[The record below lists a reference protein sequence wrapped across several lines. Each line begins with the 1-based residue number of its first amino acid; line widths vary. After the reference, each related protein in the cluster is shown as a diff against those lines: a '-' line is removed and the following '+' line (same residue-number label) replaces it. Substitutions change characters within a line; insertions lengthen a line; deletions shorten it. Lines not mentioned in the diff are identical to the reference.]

1 MKRKIAVTTG
11 TRAEF
16 GLLRPVLEEI
26 SNNKKLE
33 LLLLVSGMH
42 LSKKFGSTI
51 QEINNEGF
59 EISGRI
65 KMVPK
70 NDTNYDMAISL
81 GQGVIGFSKILKK
94 IKPDINLV
102 LGDRDEALASTLA
115 AYHMNIVNAHIHGGD
130 KTRAGIDEYNRHA
143 ITKIS
148 NIHFAVTQKSK
159 NRMAEI
165 KVPAW
170 PIPTHQTKLI
180 IAQPQPTGELIPQIP
195 VPSQIK

>member
-26 SNNKKLE
+26 SNNTKLE
-33 LLLLVSGMH
+33 LFLLVSGMH

-59 EISGRI
+59 EISGRV

-81 GQGVIGFSKILKK
+81 GQGVIGF
-94 IKPDINLV
+94 
-102 LGDRDEALASTLA
+102 
-115 AYHMNIVNAHIHGGD
+115 
-130 KTRAGIDEYNRHA
+130 
-143 ITKIS
+143 
-148 NIHFAVTQKSK
+148 
-159 NRMAEI
+159 
-165 KVPAW
+165 
-170 PIPTHQTKLI
+170 
-180 IAQPQPTGELIPQIP
+180 
-195 VPSQIK
+195 